1 MKTEKNPRG
10 AGRKPVPIKKKT
22 FSVACYPHQIAEIRK
37 FVKSLNDDTNIFNSN
52 DSRNVTISS
61 DITTA

>member
-37 FVKSLNDDTNIFNSN
+37 FVKSLNDA
-52 DSRNVTISS
+52 DSTYQPN
-61 DITTA
+61 